1 MGESYQIGEN
11 FSALRVY
18 HHYQSLLTCARVI
31 LDNVMESESAQ
42 VFAYGLGKLGR
53 MVLRQLSSVFF
64 LLAHSRQSNV

>member
-42 VFAYGLGKLGR
+42 VFRVWAGEIGANGLATIEFCFL
-53 MVLRQLSSVFF
+53 